1 MTKRKSEP
9 ALSNNSWDALMVL
22 AFFLIDAQRAEK
34 ALSILKGMHHI
45 NDQDAQV
52 HKLLAYGH
60 FQNGD
65 GAQALFHIEQVY
77 KLSDEKE
84 DIDGL
89 EILRARALA
98 SQGELQKAQDILE
111 RINKG

>member
-1 MTKRKSEP
+1 MIKHKSEP
-9 ALSNNSWDALMVL
+9 IISHNSWDALMVL
-22 AFFLIDAQRAEK
+22 AFFLIDAQRVEK

-45 NDQDAQV
+45 NDQDEQV

-65 GAQALFHIEQVY
+65 AAQCLSHIDQFY
-77 KLSDEKE
+77 KLIDDKQA
-84 DIDGL
+84 IDGL

-98 SQGELQKAQDILE
+98 LQGDLQKAQDILE